1 MGNDRSRRTRTLTQA
16 EAELWADVMR
26 DTISLR
32 RHRRMARQKAI
43 AAEQVSQEELEAEI
57 ERERGRPAEA
67 SASTAPVA
75 IAPAIVTPSTG
86 RAVTVLPATLD
97 RRQTRM
103 IATGRADIDARLD
116 LHGMRQDEA
125 HRALRNFL
133 AVAQAQGA
141 RIVLIIT
148 GKGKSTTDA
157 AEVYSSHREVGVLR
171 RLVPMW
177 LRELELRQAVIA
189 CGPSD
194 ARHGGAGAL
203 YVQLRRRR

>member
-1 MGNDRSRRTRTLTQA
+1 MGNDRSRRTRTLTEA
-16 EAELWADVMR
+16 EAELWAEVMR
-26 DTISLR
+26 DTVSLR
-32 RHRRMARQKAI
+32 RRARAARQKAI
-43 AAEQVSQEELEAEI
+43 AAEQVSQEVLEAEI
-57 ERERGRPAEA
+57 ERERGQPAGAAA
-67 SASTAPVA
+67 SAAPVA
-75 IAPAIVTPSTG
+75 LAQAIVTPSTG
-86 RAVTVLPATLD
+86 RGVTVLPSALD

-133 AVAQAQGA
+133 GVAQAQGA

-148 GKGKSTTDA
+148 GKGKTNA
-157 AEVYSSHREVGVLR
+157 AAGEFFAADREMGVLR

-177 LRELELRQAVIA
+177 LREPELRQAVIA